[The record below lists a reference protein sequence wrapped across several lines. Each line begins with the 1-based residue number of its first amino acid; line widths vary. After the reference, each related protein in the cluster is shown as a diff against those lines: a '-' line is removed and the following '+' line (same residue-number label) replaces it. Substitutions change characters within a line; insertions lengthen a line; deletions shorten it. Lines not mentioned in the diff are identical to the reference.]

1 MDKIDFKVLAD
12 LFPQVTKQK
21 YLMKGG
27 QTPCQPKGVRLKT
40 DRVGDETINCTQFTT
55 WIISQAFDT
64 TWTLDQWSCWQ
75 VGSKAAETEQ
85 VPNFGPRVTMEW
97 GIGSTHPGPGPWL
110 VQYFT
115 NPKTFAGH
123 SMLVIAHD
131 EKTDKILTLEANR
144 SYGLDGAGWAEIG
157 NLRDVINP
165 GPNWMDKVS
174 QTWESRLGS
183 KPALHIT
190 QLSID
195 PKSIIRWLDPVVE
208 KKELEKE
215 ESDNNSSDNWL
226 TILLSSIVG
235 MLSKRKV

>member
-1 MDKIDFKVLAD
+1 MNSIDFKLLVD
-12 LFPQVTKQK
+12 LFPRVTKQK

-27 QTPCQPKGVRLKT
+27 QTPCQPKGVSLKA

-55 WIISQAFDT
+55 WIISQAFET
-64 TWTLDQWSCWQ
+64 TWTPDQWSCWQ
-75 VGSKAAETEQ
+75 VSGKAAETGQ

-97 GIGSTHPGPGPWL
+97 GIGSTHPGSGPWL

-123 SMLVIAHD
+123 SMLIIAHD
-131 EKTDKILTLEANR
+131 KETDKILTLEANR
-144 SYGLDGAGWAEIG
+144 SYGLDGVGGAEIG

-174 QTWESRLGS
+174 QTWTSRLGG

-190 QLSID
+190 QLSIE
-195 PKSIIRWLDPVVE
+195 PESIDAWLNSE
-208 KKELEKE
+208 SNKKELAIKE
-215 ESDNNSSDNWL
+215 SASNNSENWL
-226 TILLSSIVG
+226 TVLLSFIVNI
-235 MLSKRKV
+235 LSKRKS